1 MPVRKI
7 TAMATQRPPFS
18 ARPIPAIPTGTAIMA
33 RPQRIA
39 ATQRRPKA
47 SPLVPFLQV
56 APVAVLIIGLL
67 LPVEV
72 RVTFAGQTLY
82 AYRIAWMLF
91 APWIMFQILAGRFQ
105 FRFID
110 GMVGLAALWMVTS
123 FAVVDGLTR
132 GIPAG
137 AALGLDVLMPYLI
150 TRHTIRSFSDF
161 RVLLILLA
169 PLALGIAALMV
180 LESVTQTRFIR
191 SGAASIFGSL
201 GRAEY
206 GGEVGP
212 LKLGDI
218 RYGLMRATGPFSHPI
233 LAGVFYA
240 GLMPLY
246 YFSRLR
252 GWPWLVG
259 MASGLGAIFTL
270 SSAAFLGIFIFIGL
284 AAYDWLQKR
293 VTFLNWPIFLWVT
306 AGVLAVLQVV
316 SKSGLVAVLI
326 RYTVNPAT
334 GYYRLLIW
342 EYGTK
347 SVAKYPWWG
356 IGYDPFDKL
365 KWMTDSVDTVW
376 LAIAIRN
383 GLPPALLLGGAVL
396 LAIVALARSAA
407 RSRTVDGPAAM
418 GLAITL
424 AIFFILGFTVSFFG
438 GMLIWFMMLLA
449 SAASLSR
456 VYNPRPRPPLHV
468 PRQVRLV

>member
-1 MPVRKI
+1 
-7 TAMATQRPPFS
+7 MATQRPPFS
-18 ARPIPAIPTGTAIMA
+18 GPPIPAIPTGTAIMA
-33 RPQRIA
+33 RPQRVA
-39 ATQRRPKA
+39 AIQRRPKA
-47 SPLVPFLQV
+47 SPLGPFLQV

-72 RVTFAGQTLY
+72 RVNLAGQTLY

-105 FRFID
+105 WRFID
-110 GMVGLAALWMVTS
+110 VLVGMAAIWMVTS
-123 FAVVDGLTR
+123 FAVVDGLAR
-132 GIPAG
+132 GLPAG
-137 AALGLDVLMPYLI
+137 LALGLDVLMPYLI
-150 TRHTIRSFSDF
+150 TRYTIRTFNDF
-161 RVLLILLA
+161 RILLILLA
-169 PLALGIAALMV
+169 PFALTIAGLMA

-201 GRAEY
+201 GQAEY
-206 GGEVGP
+206 GADVGQA
-212 LKLGDI
+212 KLGDI

-233 LAGVFYA
+233 LAGVFFA

-259 MASGLGAIFTL
+259 MASGLGAIFTF
-270 SSAAFLGIFIFIGL
+270 SSAAFLGLLIFVGLSIF
-284 AAYDWLQKR
+284 DWLQKR
-293 VTFLNWPIFLWVT
+293 VAFLNWPMFLGAV
-306 AGVLAVLQVV
+306 AVMLAVLQVI
-316 SKSGLVAVLI
+316 SKNGLVAVLI

-342 EYGTK
+342 EYGSK
-347 SVAKYPWWG
+347 SVAKHPWFG

-383 GLPPALLLGGAVL
+383 GLPPALLLGFAVL
-396 LAIVALARSAA
+396 VAIFALAKTA
-407 RSRTVDGPAAM
+407 SRNQTVDGA
-418 GLAITL
+418 GSIGIAITL

-438 GMLIWFMMLLA
+438 GLLIWFVMLLA
-449 SAASLSR
+449 VGASLSELRAPRLRPAMR
-456 VYNPRPRPPLHV
+456 VR
-468 PRQVRLV
+468 RQVRAA

>member
-1 MPVRKI
+1 MPVREI
-7 TAMATQRPPFS
+7 IAMATQRPPFS
-18 ARPIPAIPTGTAIMA
+18 GSPIPAAPSGTAIMVPP
-33 RPQRIA
+33 RRIA
-39 ATQRRPKA
+39 AIQRRPKA
-47 SPLVPFLQV
+47 SPLAPFLQV

-72 RVTFAGQTLY
+72 RINLAGQTLY

-91 APWIMFQILAGRFQ
+91 APWIFFTILAGRFQ
-105 FRFID
+105 FRFAD
-110 GMVGLAALWMVTS
+110 LLVGMASLWMVAS
-123 FAVVDGLTR
+123 FAVVDGLAQ
-132 GIPAG
+132 GGPAG
-137 AALGLDVLMPYLI
+137 LALGLDVLMPYLI

-169 PLALGIAALMV
+169 PVALGIAALMA
-180 LESVTQTRFIR
+180 LEAVTQTRFIR

-206 GGEVGP
+206 GADVGQA
-212 LKLGDI
+212 KLGDI

-233 LAGVFYA
+233 LAGVFFA

-252 GWPWLVG
+252 GWPWIVG
-259 MASGLGAIFTL
+259 MASGLGAIFSF
-270 SSAAFLGIFIFIGL
+270 SSAAFLGLLIFAGL
-284 AAYDWLQKR
+284 AAFDWLQKR
-293 VTFLNWPIFLWVT
+293 VVFLNWPMFL
-306 AGVLAVLQVV
+306 GVVAAMLAVLQVI
-316 SKSGLVAVLI
+316 SQNGLIAVMI

-347 SVAKYPWWG
+347 SVGKHPWFG
-356 IGYDPFDKL
+356 IGYDPFEKL

-383 GLPPALLLGGAVL
+383 GLPPALLLGFAVL
-396 LAIVALARSAA
+396 VVVAALARSAS
-407 RSRTVDGPAAM
+407 RSRTVDGPASIGIAV
-418 GLAITL
+418 TL

-438 GMLIWFMMLLA
+438 GMLIWFMMVLA
-449 SAASLSR
+449 IGASLSQMR
-456 VYNPRPRPPLHV
+456 APRAAHLPNAR
-468 PRQVRLV
+468 RQVRLA

>member
-1 MPVRKI
+1 MPVREI

-18 ARPIPAIPTGTAIMA
+18 GPPIPAIPTGTAIMA
-33 RPQRIA
+33 RPQRVA
-39 ATQRRPKA
+39 AIQRRPKA
-47 SPLVPFLQV
+47 SPLGPFLQV

-72 RVTFAGQTLY
+72 RVNLAGQTLY

-105 FRFID
+105 WRFID
-110 GMVGLAALWMVTS
+110 VLVGMAAIWMVTS
-123 FAVVDGLTR
+123 FAVVDGLAR
-132 GIPAG
+132 GLPAG
-137 AALGLDVLMPYLI
+137 LALGLDVLMPYLI
-150 TRHTIRSFSDF
+150 TRYTIRTFNDF
-161 RVLLILLA
+161 RILLILLA
-169 PLALGIAALMV
+169 PFALTIAGLMA

-201 GRAEY
+201 GQAEY
-206 GGEVGP
+206 GADVGQA
-212 LKLGDI
+212 KLGDI

-233 LAGVFYA
+233 LAGVFFA

-259 MASGLGAIFTL
+259 MASGLGAIFTF
-270 SSAAFLGIFIFIGL
+270 SSAAFLGLLIFVGLSIF
-284 AAYDWLQKR
+284 DWLQKR
-293 VTFLNWPIFLWVT
+293 VAFLNWPMFLGAV
-306 AGVLAVLQVV
+306 AVMLAVLQVI
-316 SKSGLVAVLI
+316 SKNGLVAVLI

-342 EYGTK
+342 EYGSK
-347 SVAKYPWWG
+347 SVAKHPWFG

-383 GLPPALLLGGAVL
+383 GLPPALLLGFAVL
-396 LAIVALARSAA
+396 VAIFALAKTA
-407 RSRTVDGPAAM
+407 SRNQTVDGA
-418 GLAITL
+418 GSIGIAITL

-438 GMLIWFMMLLA
+438 GLLIWFVMLLA
-449 SAASLSR
+449 VGASLSELRAPRLRPAMR
-456 VYNPRPRPPLHV
+456 VR
-468 PRQVRLV
+468 RQVRAA